1 MYNALWRPPLNFSSA
16 PAHFFLP
23 LVQFQ
28 VESSQRSVV
37 CACRSLQHQYRE
49 REKYLFFFGKQTR
62 EKLFEFLKGGG
73 VIFVYPIEHRI
84 CGLSLVIA
92 IFFFFLSAW
101 DTCAPITVW
110 CVCLCVTSW
119 DYLDWS
125 TSFSFFSGGFV
136 VYLYKIEEGRRAFD
150 SIQTQQVNERRRR
163 LVLFYFHIEKVIS
176 FFCFFCYSRKKKS
189 FFFVGETRQTW
200 ANQKPIREDDVT
212 MAKM

>member
-1 MYNALWRPPLNFSSA
+1 
-16 PAHFFLP
+16 
-23 LVQFQ
+23 
-28 VESSQRSVV
+28 
-37 CACRSLQHQYRE
+37 
-49 REKYLFFFGKQTR
+49 
-62 EKLFEFLKGGG
+62 

-176 FFCFFCYSRKKKS
+176 FFCFF
-189 FFFVGETRQTW
+189 V
-200 ANQKPIREDDVT
+200 IREKKRVFFSWVRQDRHGRIKSQLERMT
-212 MAKM
+212 SRWQKCELSPCNRWAKSVWVGKLGPLGIHKISLYFFS